1 MKEHVI
7 SLLDSYTSSR
17 IINELDSECITWT
30 GRLSIKKG
38 RDDFFPIMK
47 TKKTWLS
54 VPRYTWKL
62 VRGNLSKYD
71 KLRNTCG
78 NKCCI
83 NPYHYDNKTLFCPKG
98 HPRNEKNVYPSRQ
111 VWINASGEEIQS
123 LAVSCRSCK
132 VEENR
137 LSRRRKKL
145 L

>member
-1 MKEHVI
+1 MKEHII

-17 IINELDSECITWT
+17 IINEPDSECITWT
-30 GRLSIKKG
+30 GRLSVKRG
-38 RDDFFPIMK
+38 RDDFFPIMR

-54 VPRYTWKL
+54 VPRYTWTL

-111 VWINASGEEIQS
+111 IWINASGEEIQS
-123 LAVSCRSCK
+123 LAVHCRSCK

-137 LSRRRKKL
+137 LSRKRKKL